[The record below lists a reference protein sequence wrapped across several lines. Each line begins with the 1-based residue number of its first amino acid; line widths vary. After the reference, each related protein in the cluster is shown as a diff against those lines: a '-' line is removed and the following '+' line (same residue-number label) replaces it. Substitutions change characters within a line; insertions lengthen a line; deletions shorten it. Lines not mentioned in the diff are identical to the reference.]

1 MSLSLLTD
9 AFDFAGYR
17 DRFAG
22 KGRIRLEGA
31 LSHEDAH
38 AVHHA
43 LEQQTLW
50 ELHLVNSE
58 GQPDIL
64 SRTELETLNP
74 SEIQDRLAAAAERAQ
89 TGLSFLHLGYD
100 LTSKEALVNL
110 GEDHPLF
117 ALAKLLWSA
126 EFAAFCESL
135 TGLSGLKLQS
145 LIATGYRPGDFFTM
159 HTDAQA
165 ALTFEWNFTHDW
177 RSDWGGQIL
186 FHSPSGDIEGGI
198 MPRLNDLALYAG
210 DQPRSVASLAA
221 YAGAPRFAVTG
232 RFIR

>member
-1 MSLSLLTD
+1 MHLNTD
-9 AFDFAGYR
+9 YDFDGYR
-17 DRFAG
+17 DRFAR

-31 LSHEDAH
+31 LSHDDAH
-38 AVHHA
+38 IIHHA

-50 ELHLVNSE
+50 ELHLVDDK
-58 GQPDIL
+58 GAPDVI

-74 SEIQDRLAAAAERAQ
+74 SEIQDRLGHAAERAQ

-100 LTSKEALVNL
+100 LTTKAALENL

-117 ALAKLLWSA
+117 ALARLIWSA
-126 EFAAFCESL
+126 EFASLCEKL

-159 HTDAQA
+159 HTDSEAT
-165 ALTFEWNFTHDW
+165 LTFEWNFTHDW

-232 RFIR
+232 RFAK